1 MQNGFG
7 QILAKHEDDGF
18 MPLSEHLSL
27 VALSAETIARNV
39 GLDVSSARKGAILH
53 DIGKVSPVF
62 QNTLRH
68 GYVRPAGFIFRHEI
82 ASLFF
87 LSLVEENERNKVLE
101 MVVAHHKSV
110 YKDAGE
116 LGLLDL
122 DDLEDSFTIH
132 SKGFESWSPIALGI
146 LDTFGFTVHEISI
159 EEAKENYDYAVSYCN
174 NIGYGY
180 SKWRGLLMEAD
191 HMASALG
198 DLTVGELKK
207 SFIVPDLT
215 FYNRRNDLF
224 PLSMKKSESDCK
236 HTIVTAPT
244 GAGKTDFL
252 LRRCKG
258 RVFYTLPFQ
267 ASINA
272 MYDRFKTDLKG
283 TNAQIRLLHAS
294 SGMKLQQGK
303 WEERIMQQ
311 HAGAS
316 IKVMTPHQL
325 ASIAFGIKGYEAMLV
340 DLAGCDVILD
350 EIHTYSCEIQAIVL
364 RIIEILVN
372 VGCRVHVGTATMP
385 KVLYDRILAILGGPS
400 QVYEVALP
408 EDELSL
414 FNRHEIHKAGKFDE
428 VRKDM
433 DSALQKD
440 QKILV
445 VCNQVRR
452 AQELYSSLK
461 AEYPNIPIMLIH
473 SHFKRKDRQQL
484 EEILTNRYSAGHKA
498 CIVVST
504 QVVEVSLDI
513 NFDMMI
519 TECAPIDAMIQ
530 RFGRVN
536 RKRTRQSIGR
546 YKPIYVLYPH
556 SGKEALPYKEEILRE
571 SYDVLPDNSVLEEKS
586 IQEMLDAVYPDD
598 KFMNIDYSVE
608 MWKAEHTRHDH
619 DKFMNIDYSGVAFK
633 DGKWVI
639 KKLRHNAKSVLMD
652 FLDMN
657 SAVCIVESDVDTYRK
672 CNDMERSAM
681 EIPVSFQS
689 VRFNDLQV
697 IEKGSYPFVVPDL
710 SYSNDNGLDLCHAKP
725 EYCKHFEFL

>member
-1 MQNGFG
+1 
-7 QILAKHEDDGF
+7 
-18 MPLSEHLSL
+18 
-27 VALSAETIARNV
+27 
-39 GLDVSSARKGAILH
+39 
-53 DIGKVSPVF
+53 
-62 QNTLRH
+62 
-68 GYVRPAGFIFRHEI
+68 
-82 ASLFF
+82 
-87 LSLVEENERNKVLE
+87 
-101 MVVAHHKSV
+101 
-110 YKDAGE
+110 
-116 LGLLDL
+116 
-122 DDLEDSFTIH
+122 
-132 SKGFESWSPIALGI
+132 
-146 LDTFGFTVHEISI
+146 
-159 EEAKENYDYAVSYCN
+159 
-174 NIGYGY
+174 
-180 SKWRGLLMEAD
+180 MEAD
-191 HMASALG
+191 HMASALEE
-198 DLTVGELKK
+198 LTVNELKK

-224 PLSMKKSESDCK
+224 PLSMKKSDSGCR

-303 WEERIMQQ
+303 WEERIMQR

-350 EIHTYSCEIQAIVL
+350 EIHTYSCEIQSIVL
-364 RIIEILVN
+364 RIIEILAN

-385 KVLYDRILAILGGPS
+385 KVLYDRILAILGGSS

-598 KFMNIDYSVE
+598 KFMNIDYS
-608 MWKAEHTRHDH
+608 
-619 DKFMNIDYSGVAFK
+619 GVAFK

>member
-68 GYVRPAGFIFRHEI
+68 GYVRPSGFIFRHEI

-87 LSLVEENERNKVLE
+87 LSLVEENERNRVLE

-132 SKGFESWSPIALGI
+132 SKGFELWSPIALGI

-198 DLTVGELKK
+198 NLTVGELKK

-294 SGMKLQQGK
+294 SGMKLQYGK
-303 WEERIMQQ
+303 WEERIMQR

-372 VGCRVHVGTATMP
+372 VGCKVHVGTATMP

-414 FNRHEIHKAGKFDE
+414 FDRHEIHKAENFAAVG
-428 VRKDM
+428 KDM

-445 VCNQVRR
+445 VCNQVKR

-586 IQEMLDAVYPDD
+586 IQEMLDTVYPD
-598 KFMNIDYSVE
+598 
-608 MWKAEHTRHDH
+608 

-633 DGKWVI
+633 NGKWVI

-657 SAVCIVESDVDTYRK
+657 SAVCIVESDVETYRK
-672 CNDMERSAM
+672 GNATERSVM

-689 VRFNDLQV
+689 IRFNDLQV

-710 SYSNDNGLDLCHAKP
+710 SYSYDKGLDLGHAKP
-725 EYCKHFEFL
+725 EYYKHFEFL